1 MPLLEK
7 KIYTIEAIYALPEG
21 KRAELIDGKIY
32 YMAPPAESIRIF
44 RGNYMR
50 ILKVISV
57 PMVETVR
64 FMRLLLRYIWMKQR
78 IHMLSRTYLLS
89 VILIS

>member
-1 MPLLEK
+1 MHCQKVREQNLLMVRF
-7 KIYTIEAIYALPEG
+7 IIWL
-21 KRAELIDGKIY
+21 RS
-32 YMAPPAESIRIF
+32 AESIRIF